1 MPSHAASTLNLAGT
15 VTTPHIAAGN
25 LRPEPTQM
33 PGEGFAAPMTR
44 IPVEVVVVEILIVL
58 TDSIVL
64 GQIRE

>member
-1 MPSHAASTLNLAGT
+1 M
-15 VTTPHIAAGN
+15 TTPHIAAGN